1 MMRSIIVAIG
11 IALIAFAAVPAQAQ
25 QTQQTQQLCGERAKL
40 MPHLEQKFSER
51 PIAMGLTAK
60 GAVLEVLTSPSG
72 SWTFLVTEPSG
83 RTCLVASGESWESLP
98 IRPAG
103 QVS

>member
-1 MMRSIIVAIG
+1 MMRSIIAAIG
-11 IALIAFAAVPAQAQ
+11 VALVAFAAVPAQAEQAQ
-25 QTQQTQQLCGERAKL
+25 QVQQVCGERAKL
-40 MPHLEQKFSER
+40 MLHLEQKFSEQ

-83 RTCLVASGESWESLP
+83 RTCMVASGENWESLP

-103 QVS
+103 QIS

>member
-1 MMRSIIVAIG
+1 MMRSVIAAIG
-11 IALIAFAAVPAQAQ
+11 VALVAVPAQAEQAQ
-25 QTQQTQQLCGERAKL
+25 QAQQVCGERATL
-40 MPHLEQKFSER
+40 MLHLEQKFSEQ
-51 PIAMGLTAK
+51 PIAMGLTAR

-72 SWTFLVTEPSG
+72 TWTFLVTEPSG
-83 RTCLVASGESWESLP
+83 RTCMVASGESWESLP